1 MKFGK
6 YLEAKQR
13 PEWRA
18 HYLDYKGLKDLIK
31 EAVAETERSGTTTFS
46 PRTTSLS
53 VLRAGSLKPAEERF
67 FEKLEDEVRDGFPLR
82 AVGECRMHPMLA
94 AVANTLLRNTLQY
107 KVYLDWSTTEEEVQ
121 GILTLRALTMAL
133 LLHKYTLAVL
143 KGVSKCFSVHMQSW
157 KLLGAL
163 HWCRWA
169 RSTSS
174 LSTTSARSRR
184 G

>member
-13 PEWRA
+13 PEWRT

-67 FEKLEDEVRDGFPLR
+67 FEKLEDEVRDGLLLG
-82 AVGECRMHPMLA
+82 AVGE
-94 AVANTLLRNTLQY
+94 
-107 KVYLDWSTTEEEVQ
+107 
-121 GILTLRALTMAL
+121 
-133 LLHKYTLAVL
+133 
-143 KGVSKCFSVHMQSW
+143 
-157 KLLGAL
+157 
-163 HWCRWA
+163 
-169 RSTSS
+169 
-174 LSTTSARSRR
+174 
-184 G
+184 